1 MRSFIRHGTVSL
13 MLVTGCLSLTAG
25 GDPGALLTEADRLA
39 GLGNWVKARSLYAQ
53 AEQEFHSRGD
63 VQQELYAK
71 FGRLHRDIEAGSY
84 SAVGEE
90 IEKDLQNPA
99 VQCDPGLHIRALS
112 LKGFI
117 DLNTNTAAA
126 EDDFSQI
133 LVLAKSIDDRKWEN
147 RASGELG
154 IISGINGDIGTA
166 GMTLFKAMNT
176 ASALHDL
183 AGEISFAT
191 WLANGMAVH
200 GMADRAISMLD
211 RPLELVRQNADAG
224 FPVQLYIAKIR
235 ALLLLPEGGKIN
247 GREEAKRLI
256 DQALTYARENNILGA
271 QAELLNQAGLLAMN
285 ANDVGHAEAAFRE
298 TVDVAGKAQL
308 PRMEA
313 EGYLHLSEVYEHD
326 KDQSKAIEAIDSGI
340 DQLHLVQEDFDL
352 PVYLARKA
360 ELESGQGHVRSA
372 DMLYTQAEELIEA
385 MLVNA
390 PSSHVKSSMIS
401 ALGNIYVGHFD
412 LALSKFNDPRKA
424 FQIIETARGRAVAD
438 SIRYA
443 NRYHPAAGLTPP
455 EREITALQVRLR
467 ATPSPKETKLLL
479 AKLDRAYDQLAPVEY
494 ERNQAEMR
502 VLREPPVTIRRLQS
516 SLAPGEALLEY
527 VLDSKENS
535 HAIEI
540 TSTTVHVHT
549 LPRRDEISTLVQNY
563 VRALKSKA
571 NWLAPGQAL
580 FEKVVL
586 PALSTNPDSVIV
598 VPDGSLHLVP
608 FAAVPDKSGHP
619 WMKSVAVTLA
629 PSATVFHMLR
639 ISKRTTDPPRPFLG
653 VAYSPEHH
661 EGGAQNQQVATRGI
675 DSQISNLK
683 PLPFAREEVQ
693 AAARVAGKDSV
704 LLVDDAASES
714 AVKSQPLQDFRIIHL
729 AAHGFGNLTEPDRA
743 GLVLA
748 TGDPKEDG
756 LWQAREIRQSRLA
769 ADLVTLSACETG
781 TGRLQG
787 EEGIMNLART
797 FLIAGAKSVVASLW
811 DVDDRSTATLMTHF
825 YQQIA
830 NGNDITQALRQAQ
843 LGMLTEFGADM
854 QPYYWAGFTVI
865 GDGRR
870 KINFTQA
877 STTNLRAAGK
887 HIR

>member
-1 MRSFIRHGTVSL
+1 MRSIIRHGIVSL
-13 MLVTGCLSLTAG
+13 ALMMANKSLT
-25 GDPGALLTEADRLA
+25 GDPGVLLTEADRLA
-39 GLGNWVKARSLYAQ
+39 GLGNWVRAQPLYAQ

-63 VQQELYAK
+63 VKQELYAK
-71 FGRLHRDIEAGSY
+71 FGRLHRDIEAGAY
-84 SAVGEE
+84 SAVSEE
-90 IEKDLQNPA
+90 IEKDLQNHTVQNDPA
-99 VQCDPGLHIRALS
+99 LHIRALS
-112 LKGFI
+112 LKGFM

-126 EDDFSQI
+126 QDDFSQI
-133 LVLAKSIDDRKWEN
+133 LALAKSIDDRKWEN

-200 GMADRAISMLD
+200 GMADRAISLLD
-211 RPLELVRQNADAG
+211 RPLELVRQNSDAG

-235 ALLLLPEGGKIN
+235 ALLLLPEGGKMN

-256 DQALTYARENNILGA
+256 DQALTHARENNILGA
-271 QAELLNQAGLLAMN
+271 QAELVNQAGLLAMN
-285 ANDVGHAEAAFRE
+285 GNDMGHAVASFRE
-298 TVDVAGKAQL
+298 TVEVAGKAQL

-313 EGYLHLSEVYEHD
+313 EGYLHLSEVYEHE
-326 KDQSKAIEAIDSGI
+326 KDQTKAIEAIDSGI

-360 ELESGQGHVRSA
+360 ELEAGQGDLRRA
-372 DMLYTQAEELIEA
+372 DVLYTQAEELIEA

-390 PSSHVKSSMIS
+390 PSSRVKSSMIS
-401 ALGNIYVGHFD
+401 ALGNIYVGHFH
-412 LALSKFNDPRKA
+412 LALSKFNDPQKA

-455 EREITALQVRLR
+455 EREINALQTRLR
-467 ATPSPKETKLLL
+467 DAPPSPRDTKQLL

-494 ERNQAEMR
+494 ERNYAEMR
-502 VLREPPVTIRRLQS
+502 VLHKPPVTIRKLQS

-527 VLDSKENS
+527 VLDNKQNS
-535 HAIEI
+535 TAIEI
-540 TSTTVHVHT
+540 TSTSVSVHT
-549 LPRRDEISTLVQNY
+549 LPRRDEINTLVQNY
-563 VRALKSKA
+563 IRALKSKA
-571 NWLAPGQAL
+571 NWSAPGQVL
-580 FEKVVL
+580 FEKAVL
-586 PALSTNPDSVIV
+586 PALSTHPDSVIV

-608 FAAVPDKSGHP
+608 FASLPDKSGQF
-619 WMKSVAVTLA
+619 WVKSAAVALA

-639 ISKRTTDPPRPFLG
+639 TSRRATDPPKPFLG
-653 VAYSPEHH
+653 VAYSPKTHD
-661 EGGAQNQQVATRGI
+661 GSDQNQQLATRGF

-693 AAARVAGKDSV
+693 AAARVAGHQSV
-704 LLVDDAASES
+704 LLVDEAASES
-714 AVKSQPLQDFRIIHL
+714 AVKGEPLQDFRIIHL
-729 AAHGFGNLTEPDRA
+729 AVHGFGNLIEPDRA

-748 TGDPKEDG
+748 PGDPKEDG

-781 TGRLQG
+781 AGRLQG

-830 NGNDITQALRQAQ
+830 NGKDITQALRQAQ
-843 LGMLTEFGADM
+843 LEMLTEFGADM

-870 KINFTQA
+870 KVNFTQ
-877 STTNLRAAGK
+877 TNPTDLRAAGQ